1 MKKLLILLLVSL
13 RCLSQAG
20 TFDTTFGSNGIM
32 KICPSNDNFNPVD
45 AGIQSTGKII
55 QFCYSNNGSFY
66 NFIRYNTDGSIDSSF
81 GSNGMLTLTY
91 NSLFQGQNLIRDFAV
106 QSDDKILV
114 AGSGTGVGVFIA
126 RFLPNGALD
135 TSFNG
140 VGYMTFHLGT
150 SSEVLYNIVAQ
161 PDGNIL
167 VCGHSGGA
175 VNAPF
180 FAVARITTNGVLDST
195 FGSGGIV
202 LEVFSTYD
210 STASSIAVQPD
221 GKIIVGGVTKS
232 TVTQVNV
239 FALLRFNS
247 TGSVDTT
254 FGTDGKVIT
263 SDINSPYYGITK
275 LLIQPDGKIVA
286 GGLSSSKMAM
296 ARYLP
301 NGALDPSFGNNGVVF
316 EAGFSSSSCDVVLQP
331 DGKLLQAG
339 GTSVESF

>member
-1 MKKLLILLLVSL
+1 
-13 RCLSQAG
+13 
-20 TFDTTFGSNGIM
+20 
-32 KICPSNDNFNPVD
+32 
-45 AGIQSTGKII
+45 
-55 QFCYSNNGSFY
+55 
-66 NFIRYNTDGSIDSSF
+66 
-81 GSNGMLTLTY
+81 
-91 NSLFQGQNLIRDFAV
+91 
-106 QSDDKILV
+106 
-114 AGSGTGVGVFIA
+114 
-126 RFLPNGALD
+126 
-135 TSFNG
+135 
-140 VGYMTFHLGT
+140 
-150 SSEVLYNIVAQ
+150 
-161 PDGNIL
+161 L

-339 GTSVESF
+339 GTSVESFKIFRYTATGVLDTTFANNANVFAATYGWASTVLLQNDLKILVFGNNYTSDFSHTCAVVIRLNNDVLGTEGFTKGEVGVFPNPSTGVINFITSAFGERPFSIYLYTTLGQKVYEKTNLTTKESELNLSNLKSGTYFITFSNNEKTITKTIILN